1 MEDVVE
7 VGGGGW
13 KEEEDGG
20 GQKDGINIP
29 HVLTNVGPFT
39 LLA

>member
-13 KEEEDGG
+13 KERDGG
-20 GQKDGINIP
+20 GRKMGLIY
-29 HVLTNVGPFT
+29 LMY
-39 LLA
+39 